1 MSDDIPEG
9 IEPDMA
15 AAELALGLLEG
26 AERAAALRR
35 VLADTGFAQDVEWWR
50 GRLAHLFDIWPEVTP
65 SAGVL
70 ARVERSID
78 APVVP
83 QPAVPKP
90 SRFWPALAAATTAL
104 AAVLL
109 AVIVLRPDPPRPR
122 PIVVAQAPTPTAM
135 LVAAIDPVA
144 NGAPVSAV
152 YDPASGGLR
161 LGAAAFTDARRSAE
175 LWIIGKDATPHSL
188 GLLRTNGSSTFT
200 VSPATRAQ
208 LAEGGLLAVTLE
220 ALGGSP
226 TGAPQGPIVA
236 KGVLSQV

>member
-1 MSDDIPEG
+1 MSDDIPEA

-26 AERAAALRR
+26 EERATALRR
-35 VLADTGFAQDVEWWR
+35 VLADTGFARDVEWWR

-65 SAGVL
+65 AAGVL
-70 ARVERSID
+70 ARIERSID

-83 QPAVPKP
+83 EPAVMTP

-104 AAVLL
+104 AAALL
-109 AVIVLRPDPPRPR
+109 AVVVLRPEPPQPG
-122 PIVVAQAPTPTAM
+122 PVVVARAPTPAAM

-144 NGAPVSAV
+144 NGAPVGAV

-161 LGAAAFTDARRSAE
+161 LSAAALADANSSAE

-188 GLLRTNGSSTFT
+188 GLLRAAGSSTFT
-200 VSPATRAQ
+200 VSPTTRAQ

-220 ALGGSP
+220 AVGGSP